1 MAPPDVGES
10 ISPATEYGD
19 RLRAHRTEEAKQL
32 RLYRSLV
39 RGKSLTVGIL
49 IALVLLTD
57 KEPFATIVAVLTFPS
72 ILTLALIVRRWRAAR
87 ALQWV
92 TRAASYCEKR
102 LACLDGRWPG
112 RGEPGTEYLDPD
124 HPAALDLDLF
134 GTGSLYELLCTAR
147 TRPGQDTLAAWLA
160 TPADVEEVRARQ
172 AAVAALRPRLEFRE
186 ELAVLGSALPRHGLL
201 DALARWGAEGGGP
214 SLPHFVHWVTWA
226 MPVVTLTALIGWW
239 RFGTG
244 PGVFLITAVLQTGL
258 AVWLHRY
265 SRRIL
270 AWAEAGRPALKP
282 LAAFLARLDREH
294 FSSLRLGQLGA
305 TLHTSDGPAPKS
317 LRQLDRALGW
327 AILAT
332 LLGCRPQLALLVD
345 AWRRRNG
352 TDFGRWLKTLGEI
365 EALCALATHAYENP
379 RAVFP
384 EVVRE
389 GPCFEAERLGHPLLP
404 PERCVPNDVSLGGD
418 VRLLVVSG
426 SNMSGKSTLLRTV
439 GINVALALAGAPVRA
454 TRLRLSP
461 LVVGAT
467 LRVQDSLQA
476 GRSRFYAEALRVRQL
491 LDLTAGSVPLLFLLD
506 ELFQGTNSQDRR
518 MGAEAVLRR
527 LLDRGAVG
535 LVTTHDLALT
545 GLVEGLPGAVNVH
558 FEDRFADGAMTF
570 DYRLRPGVVP
580 TSNGLALLRAVGI
593 EV

>member
-1 MAPPDVGES
+1 MAPPDVGEV
-10 ISPATEYGD
+10 ISPAAEYGD
-19 RLRAHRTEEAKQL
+19 RLRAHRAEEAKQL

-57 KEPFATIVAVLTFPS
+57 KEPFATIVAVLAFPS

-87 ALQWV
+87 ALQRV
-92 TRAASYCEKR
+92 TRAASYCEQR
-102 LACLDGRWPG
+102 IVCLQGNWAG
-112 RGEPGTEYLDPD
+112 RGESGTDYLDAD

-160 TPADVEEVRARQ
+160 TPAGVEEVRARQ
-172 AAVAALRPRLEFRE
+172 AAVTALRSRLEFRE
-186 ELAVLGSALPRHGLL
+186 EFAVLGTALPKYGPL
-201 DALARWGAEGGGP
+201 DALARWGGEATGP
-214 SLPHFVHWVTWA
+214 PLPRLVCWA
-226 MPVVTLTALIGWW
+226 VRALPVLTTAALFGWW
-239 RFGTG
+239 LFGTG
-244 PGVFLITAVLQTGL
+244 PVIFLIAAILQAGL
-258 AVWLHRY
+258 AVCLNRY
-265 SRRIL
+265 ARRIL
-270 AWAEAGRPALKP
+270 SWVEAGRPALRA
-282 LAAFLARLDREH
+282 LAEVLARLDREH
-294 FSSLRLGQLGA
+294 FSSMRLGQLDA
-305 TLHTSDGPAPKS
+305 TLHTSDGPAPRL
-317 LRQLDRALGW
+317 LRRLDRILGW

-332 LLGCRPQLALLVD
+332 LLGCRPQLALCAS
-345 AWRRRNG
+345 AWRRRLG
-352 TDFGRWLKTLGEI
+352 TDLGRWLSALGEV

-379 RAVFP
+379 RSVVP
-384 EVVRE
+384 EVVRDR
-389 GPCFEAERLGHPLLP
+389 PCFEAEGLGHPLLP
-404 PERCVPNDVSLGGD
+404 PDRCVPNDVSLGGD
-418 VRLLVVSG
+418 VRLFVVSG

-439 GINVALALAGAPVRA
+439 GINVVLALAGAPVRA

-491 LDLTAGSVPLLFLLD
+491 LDLAAGSVPLLFLLD

-527 LLDRGAVG
+527 LLDRGSVG